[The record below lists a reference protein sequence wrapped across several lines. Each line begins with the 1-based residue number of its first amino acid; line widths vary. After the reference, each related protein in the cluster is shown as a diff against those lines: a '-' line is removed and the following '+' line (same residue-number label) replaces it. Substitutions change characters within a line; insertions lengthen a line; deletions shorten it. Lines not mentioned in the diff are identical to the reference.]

1 MYPFSPKLP
10 SHPGC
15 HIALSRVPCV
25 HSMSL
30 LVTHFKYSSVCMSIP
45 NSLTTPSPY
54 PKGILSYC
62 LNISLKRVSQP
73 PDLIQTPTPT
83 PSFTNTTVLSSFSFQ
98 LKNRSLHPQAGARL
112 TPLHSGV
119 AEVSLG
125 GYELSTQSPKERVT
139 QDLMDLGAEPGALG
153 QSGRLRL
160 IREGLE
166 LRHLQE
172 PKQGVLST
180 EDSPELLGMGLG
192 VQEASAVL
200 LSVLDSSVVTLG

>member
-1 MYPFSPKLP
+1 MYIYTQIYTYPFSPKLP

-15 HIALSRVPCV
+15 HITLSRVPCV

-30 LVTHFKYSSVCMSIP
+30 LVIHFKYSSVCMSIP
-45 NSLTTPSPY
+45 NSLTTSSPY

-83 PSFTNTTVLSSFSFQ
+83 PSFTNTTVLISVSFQ

-125 GYELSTQSPKERVT
+125 GYELSAQSPTGEGDPKLNGSWSRAWSTGSVREAEVNPCRA
-139 QDLMDLGAEPGALG
+139 GAEISP
-153 QSGRLRL
+153 R
-160 IREGLE
+160 
-166 LRHLQE
+166 
-172 PKQGVLST
+172 T
-180 EDSPELLGMGLG
+180 EAGSPEHRR
-192 VQEASAVL
+192 QS
-200 LSVLDSSVVTLG
+200 